1 MSYPSPFLKPKF
13 ETNYATGESKLVND
27 KSKLESL
34 VRLINDFDRIIN
46 GINIDSDFVK
56 GQKLVIELLKAHIQ

>member
-1 MSYPSPFLKPKF
+1 MNVSPYLKAEFK
-13 ETNYATGESKLVND
+13 TNYATGECELVND
-27 KSKLESL
+27 KTKLESL

-56 GQKLVIELLKAHIQ
+56 GQQLVIELLKAHTL

>member
-1 MSYPSPFLKPKF
+1 MNVSPYLKEKF
-13 ETNYATGESKLVND
+13 ETNFATGESKLVND

>member
-1 MSYPSPFLKPKF
+1 MSYPSPFLKAKF
-13 ETNYATGESKLVND
+13 ETNFATGESKLVDD

-46 GINIDSDFVK
+46 GMNIESDFVK
-56 GQKLVIELLKAHIQ
+56 GQQLVIELLKSHI